1 MRGEDALAT
10 ILLVSRLCAE
20 GVEPLK
26 ASEFW
31 KLREYVGRPGELLGR
46 TEDELFRHWGLEAA
60 TSVRIVRLL
69 GRGRAMAFELE
80 RLGQSGI
87 STLTPFDVRYPK
99 QFVDKLGSKA
109 PSLLYTAGD
118 VDLLG
123 IPAVGVVGSR
133 DVSQEGAA
141 VAEAAAVQAAR
152 QHCVLVSGGA
162 RGVDQLA
169 MNAAFGA
176 GGAVVGILADSL
188 ERNLK
193 FPDVRR
199 AIHYGQ
205 ALMCSPYNPNAP
217 FRAGNAMGRNKLV
230 YALSDI
236 TLVVASDVDKGG
248 TWAGAVEALKSNA
261 GRVGVW
267 RGPGQGP
274 GNEELIERG
283 GLPIS
288 SMAELKAAVFERPV
302 VRVEP
307 TYESQ
312 GLFL

>member
-1 MRGEDALAT
+1 
-10 ILLVSRLCAE
+10 
-20 GVEPLK
+20 
-26 ASEFW
+26 
-31 KLREYVGRPGELLGR
+31 
-46 TEDELFRHWGLEAA
+46 
-60 TSVRIVRLL
+60 
-69 GRGRAMAFELE
+69 MAFELE